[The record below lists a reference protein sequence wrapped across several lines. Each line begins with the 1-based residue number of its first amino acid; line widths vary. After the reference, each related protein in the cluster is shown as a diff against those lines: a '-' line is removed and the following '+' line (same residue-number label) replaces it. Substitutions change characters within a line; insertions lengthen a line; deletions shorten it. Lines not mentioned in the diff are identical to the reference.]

1 MPNNYVRDTVKLLQ
15 SLGFIVH
22 TGKSVLEPTRRIQYL
37 GFITDSQSMTV
48 MLTPEKQADVI
59 ACCSK
64 AEKKYLTIRD
74 IAKSLGKLLHLFR
87 QLCTDLCTIANLK
100 KEKKIALVLD
110 KGDFDGRMTLSLSAK
125 SALLCGWIENT
136 EIACNMSS
144 TKLSPT

>member
-1 MPNNYVRDTVKLLQ
+1 MLAVQKQRK
-15 SLGFIVH
+15 
-22 TGKSVLEPTRRIQYL
+22 KS
-37 GFITDSQSMTV
+37 
-48 MLTPEKQADVI
+48 
-59 ACCSK
+59 
-64 AEKKYLTIRD
+64 LTIRD
-74 IAKSLGKLLHLFR
+74 IAKIIGKIVASFPAIMYGPLHYR
-87 QLCTDLCTIANLK
+87 QLE